1 MRRVDVALWMLG
13 QLRRSFDF
21 GRGWRWV
28 VLVAVLMVLQ
38 AAPPGFGPGLQG
50 GRGVESGRPAAAA
63 AAGGSGSPSEVTRTT
78 GSRVVYSCPA
88 PPSGYSAGRRRGRTC
103 YYSKTVTTS
112 RTATSLTRLGS
123 CPSSPTG
130 YSYSRRSGRTCYYT
144 KIVYTTRTALSR
156 TRLGS
161 CPSSPTGYS
170 YSRRSGRTC
179 YYTKIVYTT
188 RTALSRTR
196 LGSCP
201 SSPSGYSYSRRS
213 GRTCYYT
220 RTVLTTRIASYSW
233 ITRHYSCP
241 LPPSGYRYSR
251 RSGRTCYYAKTL
263 TTTRTSSAS
272 TTYSCPSAPSGYRYN
287 RRSGRTCYYAKTLT
301 TTRTSSASTTYSC
314 PSAPSGYRY
323 NRRSGRT
330 CYYAKTLTKTLS
342 SPITI
347 FYSCPLLSGYPAGRR
362 SGSTCRYSKT
372 QTTTRTAS
380 SRTVYDPCPSAPSG
394 HRYNRR
400 SGATCYYTSITTT
413 TKAAPTTTNPTT
425 TTTAPTTTK
434 AAPTTAAPTTAAAA
448 PSIAAA
454 LSYRVDYS
462 MLVPAVEKISGHSL
476 LTGNNQGQ
484 VSIEWNLVPPRGPTY
499 HQIRYGVRDYSNVI
513 TRAYN
518 PWSNPVSTGRLTAI
532 NGTYSYTVP
541 NIRVNR
547 YYEVQVRTRNGL
559 SVSNWSAS
567 VYVYTTNSPMSFPTQ
582 VGMVQAAGF
591 LDAHAGNS
599 VHPSSAVGEY
609 SYVICAEDLPPAG
622 ARPQGSSFGGGTRA
636 EIVREIEASI
646 ELWESRIGTDGVV
659 TAHHHTNGGNYWEC
673 DGNQGQH
680 LRNKIRLKNAEAIR
694 DKCGYS
700 SEVAAMNGGCVEK
713 DIPGQGR
720 FGAAD
725 MFLFQSSVVAPQGS
739 CSHMRGLVLHE
750 AGHVFGLADRPLVV
764 GESIMG
770 NHRGFCIPTKHDFA
784 AVRAIFLSRP
794 STSSSTT
801 ATHED
806 MTVARTTTTVRA
818 TSTTSPN
825 TTTTAAAATTT
836 TTAAAATAVTTANQ
850 PVTLWQIEARPTTYI
865 TNDVEWH
872 LTSGNTFTYAGRTYT
887 IDRIKTHRRGA
898 RIQATPDL
906 EDHELPDQTQI
917 RFWPT
922 DTPTSVQTLRLGDAI
937 VMQAD
942 HPWDLIWGRGRYPI
956 NIDRNT
962 TWHIDLTIPAEAASS
977 TTTTASVSVV
987 ASTATTIAAVSKQDG
1002 GEKKQ

>member
-130 YSYSRRSGRTCYYT
+130 YSYSRRSGQ
-144 KIVYTTRTALSR
+144 
-156 TRLGS
+156 
-161 CPSSPTGYS
+161 
-170 YSRRSGRTC
+170 TC

-272 TTYSCPSAPSGYRYN
+272 TTYSCPSAPSGYRYS

-413 TKAAPTTTNPTT
+413 TTTAPTTTTATPIT
-425 TTTAPTTTK
+425 TTTAPTTTT
-434 AAPTTAAPTTAAAA
+434 ATPTTATPTTAAPTAAA
-448 PSIAAA
+448 PSTASVP
-454 LSYRVDYS
+454 SYRVVDS

-476 LTGNNQGQ
+476 LAGDNKGQ
-484 VSIEWNLVPPRGPTY
+484 ISIEWNLVPPRGPTY

-518 PWSNPVSTGRLTAI
+518 PWSNPVSTGRLTAS
-532 NGTYSYTVP
+532 NSTYSYTVP

-567 VYVYTTNSPMSFPTQ
+567 SYVYTTNSPMSFPTQ
-582 VGMVQAAGF
+582 VGVVQAAGF

-599 VHPSSAVGEY
+599 VHPGNAVGEY
-609 SYVICAEDLPPAG
+609 SYVICAEDLPQAG
-622 ARPQGSSFGGGTRA
+622 VTRSQSSSFGGGSRA
-636 EIVREIEASI
+636 EIVSEIESSI
-646 ELWESRIGTDGVV
+646 ELWESRIGTDGAV

-673 DGNQGQH
+673 EGNQGQH
-680 LRNKIRLKNAEAIR
+680 LRNKIRLQEPAFIKER
-694 DKCGYS
+694 CGY
-700 SEVAAMNGGCVEK
+700 ENERAATNGGCVEK

-720 FGAAD
+720 FGAVD
-725 MFLFQSSVVAPQGS
+725 MFLYQSSVVAPQGS
-739 CSHMRGLVLHE
+739 CSHMRSLVLHE

-770 NHRGFCIPTKHDFA
+770 KHRGFCIPTKHDFA

-794 STSSSTT
+794 STSSST
-801 ATHED
+801 ED
-806 MTVARTTTTVRA
+806 MTVTRTTTTVRA
-818 TSTTSPN
+818 ASTTLPN

-962 TWHIDLTIPAEAASS
+962 TWHIDLTIPAGAASS
-977 TTTTASVSVV
+977 TTSSASTSVV
-987 ASTATTIAAVSKQDG
+987 ASTTTAAAVG
-1002 GEKKQ
+1002 N